1 MEKEKKKCFL
11 KEHKKFDSTIYCQE
25 CKVYMCNKCE
35 IFHFSLFKNIHH
47 FYTLDKNIKEIS
59 TGFCKEENHFN
70 ELKYFCINHN
80 KLCCAACIAKIK
92 GEGNGQHSDCN
103 ICFIKEIKNEKKN
116 ILNENIKIL
125 KNLTNDIEKALNKL
139 HNLFEKTLENI
150 KEELKKTIEKIFR
163 KIRIIINDREDI
175 SDAHKLSNTFNC
187 NEDIIKKREKLLN
200 LIKISLE
207 KGKLLDK
214 DWKDNNKLKPLV
226 IDCINLKKNADDINL
241 IYINIVKLKTNT
253 NNLKFKFFSEEK
265 EEILKLL
272 EIIHLFVY
280 YKL

>member
-1 MEKEKKKCFL
+1 MLC
-11 KEHKKFDSTIYCQE
+11 ST
-25 CKVYMCNKCE
+25 
-35 IFHFSLFKNIHH
+35 
-47 FYTLDKNIKEIS
+47 
-59 TGFCKEENHFN
+59 
-70 ELKYFCINHN
+70 
-80 KLCCAACIAKIK
+80 ACIAKIK

-103 ICFIKEIKNEKKN
+103 ICFIKDIKNEKKN

-150 KEELKKTIEKIFR
+150 KEELKKSIEKIFR